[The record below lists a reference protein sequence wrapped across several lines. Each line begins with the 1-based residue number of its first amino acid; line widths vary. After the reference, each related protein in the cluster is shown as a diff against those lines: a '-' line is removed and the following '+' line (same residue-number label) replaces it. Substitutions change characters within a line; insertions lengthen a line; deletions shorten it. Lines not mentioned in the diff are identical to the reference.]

1 VDTGFRRYDNERATR
16 PIVAAATAI
25 IFGLIERQDTLM
37 ADRVAGE
44 FPVWLTPEGERVSCV
59 EKIKVLNENLAELRA
74 LAQDAL
80 EDAVLMGCDEAQV
93 REVLAALM
101 AGLVNPYKR

>member
-1 VDTGFRRYDNERATR
+1 
-16 PIVAAATAI
+16 
-25 IFGLIERQDTLM
+25 M
-37 ADRVAGE
+37 ADTNAGD
-44 FPVWLTPEGERVSCV
+44 FPVWRTPEGEPVSCV

-93 REVLAALM
+93 REVLAAIV
-101 AGLVNPYKR
+101 AGLVNPYRR

>member
-1 VDTGFRRYDNERATR
+1 
-16 PIVAAATAI
+16 
-25 IFGLIERQDTLM
+25 M
-37 ADRVAGE
+37 ADSGAGE
-44 FPVWLTPEGERVSCV
+44 FPVWRTTEGDLVSCV
-59 EKIKVLNENLAELRA
+59 EKIKVLNENLAELRG

-93 REVLAALM
+93 REVLAAIM